1 MPQKRK
7 RKRYSA
13 FIAKVQGNASQFYYL
28 PQTLHLIWNASH
40 YWTVA
45 WVVLLIIQ
53 GALPAATVYLTR
65 LVVDSLLASVGTG
78 ISWESIQTL
87 LFPVGLMAGTLLLT
101 ELLAGLNQWV
111 QTAQSELVQEHISG
125 LIHAQSVAID
135 YACYESS
142 EYSDRLERARDSA
155 SDSPLSLLENMGSV
169 LQNSITLFA
178 MAAILL
184 PYGIELTLV
193 LILSAL
199 PAFYV
204 TFRANLLRYQWSL
217 RTTTDWRR
225 LYYYEM
231 LLTNSTSAAEIR
243 LFNLGTYFQT
253 AYRSV
258 RRRLRLEQMQLLKD
272 QSVGRLVAGA
282 IALLIS
288 GIALA
293 WMGYQVLLGL
303 ITLGDLALFYQ
314 AFNRGQ
320 GIIKALLQNL
330 GQLYRNSLFV
340 SNLFEFLQLQPQVID
355 PPHPYPVPLPF
366 KQGICF
372 QNVTFRYP
380 GSDLPV
386 LQNFNLTI
394 PAGKIVAIV
403 GDNGAGKST
412 LIKLLCRFYDPAA
425 GRIELDGVDLRD
437 FSVAELR
444 QAITVLFQSP
454 VPYYVKVS
462 QNISFGDISATLSH
476 ADIEAAG
483 REAGI
488 HEKLKRLPQGYDSQ
502 LGKAF
507 PNGTDLSGGEW
518 QRLALARSFLRKAQL
533 IILDEPTSA
542 MDPWT
547 EQDWLA
553 RFRVMATGRTAVVIT
568 HRFTLAR
575 QADIIHVMRAGEI
588 VESGSHEDLLKQNGL
603 YAESWRSQNSH
614 SST

>member
-1 MPQKRK
+1 
-7 RKRYSA
+7 
-13 FIAKVQGNASQFYYL
+13 
-28 PQTLHLIWNASH
+28 
-40 YWTVA
+40 
-45 WVVLLIIQ
+45 
-53 GALPAATVYLTR
+53 
-65 LVVDSLLASVGTG
+65 
-78 ISWESIQTL
+78 
-87 LFPVGLMAGTLLLT
+87 
-101 ELLAGLNQWV
+101 
-111 QTAQSELVQEHISG
+111 
-125 LIHAQSVAID
+125 
-135 YACYESS
+135 
-142 EYSDRLERARDSA
+142 
-155 SDSPLSLLENMGSV
+155 
-169 LQNSITLFA
+169 
-178 MAAILL
+178 
-184 PYGIELTLV
+184 
-193 LILSAL
+193 
-199 PAFYV
+199 
-204 TFRANLLRYQWSL
+204 
-217 RTTTDWRR
+217 
-225 LYYYEM
+225 
-231 LLTNSTSAAEIR
+231 
-243 LFNLGTYFQT
+243 
-253 AYRSV
+253 
-258 RRRLRLEQMQLLKD
+258 
-272 QSVGRLVAGA
+272 
-282 IALLIS
+282 
-288 GIALA
+288 
-293 WMGYQVLLGL
+293 
-303 ITLGDLALFYQ
+303 
-314 AFNRGQ
+314 
-320 GIIKALLQNL
+320 L

-518 QRLALARSFLRKAQL
+518 QRLALARAFLRKAQL

-553 RFRVMATGRTAVVIT
+553 RFRIMATGRTAVVIT
-568 HRFTLAR
+568 HRFTLAM
-575 QADIIHVMRAGEI
+575 QADMIHLMRAGEI
-588 VESGSHEDLLKQNGL
+588 VESGNHRDLLKQNGL

-614 SST
+614 SPT